1 MTVSS
6 TASRAARYEQRMRA
20 AGFVKK
26 HVWVPEEQAGR
37 IEEIA
42 AEMRERYRP
51 DRVRTLD
58 EALRR
63 LRASRAELERAGVR
77 HVAVLGS
84 FARGNDRPD
93 SDVDLLV
100 SLDPGLDIGWSAY
113 MEVQRLLEEVIG
125 RPVDMVEDAAVAD
138 RLRAEIEHERVHAF

>member
-1 MTVSS
+1 VPSSS
-6 TASRAARYEQRMRA
+6 TATRAARYEQRMRA

-37 IEEIA
+37 LEEIA

-51 DRVRTLD
+51 DRVRMLD

-77 HVAVLGS
+77 HVAVFGS
-84 FARGNDRPD
+84 FARGDDRPD
-93 SDVDLLV
+93 SDIDVLV
-100 SLDPGLDIGWSAY
+100 TLDPELDIGWSAH
-113 MEVQRLLEEVIG
+113 MQLQRFLEAIIG
-125 RPVDMVEDAAVAD
+125 RPVDMVEDAALAD
-138 RLRAEIEHERVHAF
+138 RLRREIEHERVHAF